1 MSAEHD
7 LSKTPSLKQQ
17 AYEILLN
24 MITSGELK
32 PGIRLTEEGLSKMLN
47 ISRAPIRETLNML
60 ERDGFTKIIPRC
72 GAVVTDIS
80 KKDLLDV
87 WNCRL
92 ALEPFAAK
100 EATPYIPKEELT
112 NCLISLN
119 KLETEPYD
127 YSKYVASDLE
137 VHELYY
143 RHMTNTYMQSILHK
157 LSIHSARLRWFNE
170 LKPDS
175 IELTREAIQEHKEII
190 LAFISGNADDVY
202 ASMHKHIKNSYTRLV
217 STFPEDQE

>member
-1 MSAEHD
+1 MSSEHD

-47 ISRAPIRETLNML
+47 ISRAPIREALNML

-72 GAVVTDIS
+72 GAIVTDIS

-87 WNCRL
+87 WKCRL

-100 EATPYIPKEELT
+100 EAAPFIPKEELT

-143 RHMTNTYMQSILHK
+143 RHLTNTYMQSFLHK
-157 LSIHSARLRWFNE
+157 LNIHSARLRWFNE
-170 LKPDS
+170 LQPDS
-175 IELTREAIQEHKEII
+175 IDLTKDAIQEHKEII
-190 LAFISGNADDVY
+190 LAFLSGDPDEVY
-202 ASMHKHIKNSYTRLV
+202 KSMQKHIENSYTRLV
-217 STFPEDQE
+217 STFPEDQQ